1 MCKYL
6 RCPSFNIL
14 DVLNIL
20 VGKYLAHPGWTQWQ
34 GNIGDELKL
43 TWLVSQKWFDA
54 PFTQGYTVYAYM
66 RVYMC
71 IIYIIFLS
79 IHLFIYLF
87 IFFIYLLCW
96 KHCTRIESYRTIDT
110 AICWTETVWW
120 HDGLHKIT
128 ETVQRCAANFPRG
141 TWDLAAGPLWRQ
153 DTLTRPGSL
162 LPNYWEVPQGFQ
174 TKPDSTSYVH

>member
-1 MCKYL
+1 MDPMTGQH
-6 RCPSFNIL
+6 RWRIETN
-14 DVLNIL
+14 L
-20 VGKYLAHPGWTQWQ
+20 VGVPEVVWCS
-34 GNIGDELKL
+34 I
-43 TWLVSQKWFDA
+43 
-54 PFTQGYTVYAYM
+54 YTRIYGIRIHASIHVHY
-66 RVYMC
+66 
-71 IIYIIFLS
+71 IYIL
-79 IHLFIYLF
+79 IYLF
-87 IFFIYLLCW
+87 IYILFIYVLCW

-120 HDGLHKIT
+120 HGGLHKIT

-141 TWDLAAGPLWRQ
+141 TFDLAAGPLWRQ